1 MFSKITTA
9 LAIILMAISNT
20 AHGQVL
26 QTSTARSYLPTATT
40 FNQSQIDSFN
50 NTVNYQHDIVNG
62 NALTYPDLQ
71 PVQLTWNGSAWTYP
85 TPIAI
90 TNNFTSL
97 LMVGTIS
104 HTATATAGALY
115 PSILIDWADVVGT
128 TQYRFRFRTIGGSWN
143 ASTITGSQRTMNTLQ
158 YNTTYECQVR
168 VYINSTTQ
176 GEYTQSYTFT
186 TPQFVPLPPCN
197 APSVSGNISGNVMSL
212 QWLPVSQA
220 TAYQI
225 EVRQLG
231 AMAWGGTT
239 TANTSFSMAVQPNT
253 SYEYRVRTNCTGTAT
268 AWSTFTNPDTLENA
282 TCQPP
287 TNLQTSGNTFSWNA
301 NQYAQRTQ
309 IQHRLVGSIEWGGTT
324 VLGNS
329 WTNPQLVGNH
339 EWRVRSVCYGTTN
352 TGWTAWSSTVTSNIA
367 KPLSFEQYETEL
379 AYPNPA
385 NDVIRFNGKIVLR
398 DLSGRI
404 VAEGE
409 NEIDVHQLADGI
421 YLMGKQKII
430 IKH

>member
-1 MFSKITTA
+1 MIKHTIVALALLCIAINTTA
-9 LAIILMAISNT
+9 
-20 AHGQVL
+20 QVL
-26 QTSTARSYLPTATT
+26 QTNTARSYLPTATT

-62 NALTYPDLQ
+62 SALTYPDMQ
-71 PVQLTWNGSAWTYP
+71 PITLIWNGTAWISA
-85 TPIAI
+85 TPVAI
-90 TNNFTSL
+90 TNAFTTPL
-97 LMVGTIS
+97 LVGAIS
-104 HTATATAGALY
+104 HTATTTAGALY
-115 PSILIDWADVVGT
+115 PSVLIDWADVPTV
-128 TQYRFRFRTIGGSWN
+128 TQYRFRFRTLGGTWN
-143 ASTITGSQRTMNTLQ
+143 ASTITGSQRAMNTLQ

-197 APSVSGNISGNVMSL
+197 QPSVSGNIIGNVLTL
-212 QWLPVSQA
+212 QWGAISQA
-220 TAYQI
+220 IAYQI

-239 TANTSFSMAVQPNT
+239 TANTSFTMAVQPNT

-268 AWSTFTNPDTLENA
+268 AWSTFTTPDTLENA
-282 TCQPP
+282 ICQPP
-287 TNLQTSGNTFSWNA
+287 TNLQTSGNTFTWTP

-309 IQHRLVGSIEWGGTT
+309 IQHRLVGSTEWGGTT

-329 WTNPQLVGNH
+329 WTNSQLVGNH

-352 TGWTAWSSTVTSNIA
+352 NGWTAWAYGTMSHNPNA
-367 KPLSFEQYETEL
+367 FEQFTSEV

-385 NDVIRFNGKIVLR
+385 NDVIKFN
-398 DLSGRI
+398 GRI
-404 VAEGE
+404 VVQDLFGRIITQGE
-409 NEIDVHQLADGI
+409 NEIDVHQLADGLYI
-421 YLMGKQKII
+421 VNGK
-430 IKH
+430 KHLIQH